1 MIREKCNRSWQF
13 AKGSTSMMSAF
24 MGGPQF
30 VSVDLPHDAMV
41 HEERT
46 PDTANGT
53 QTGYWPGGLYTY
65 VKKLDVPKGWQDK
78 TVQMEF
84 EGVYATAMVYV
95 NGNLAKSNLYGYS
108 NFYVTLDKYLNYGEE
123 NEIRV
128 VADNGAEKN
137 SRWYSGSGI
146 YRNVNLL
153 VGGGIHIPADGVSI
167 TTPEVSK
174 DSAVVEVCTGV
185 KNITRKKE
193 KVTVEVTLS
202 CEGVVA
208 GRDKVGV
215 TMFMEGEEQVYQRI
229 ALQDPKLWST
239 ESPNLY
245 DCTVK
250 IYAGDEL
257 LDEAR
262 EHFGIR
268 KLELDPK
275 RGLRINGEQVKL
287 RGTCIHHDNG
297 IIGATTLEKAEE
309 RRCRQMKEAGFNSI
323 RSAHHPM
330 SKAMLDACD
339 RVGMLVMDELCDMWT
354 NHKNANDFALHF
366 LDCVDTEVERM
377 VKKDYNHPSVILYS
391 AGNEIPDLGTA
402 RGAQINRM
410 LCNRF
415 HALDPSRY
423 TTNAVNGMLALGPK
437 MGEVIG
443 DIMSK
448 MQQPADLAEASSDT
462 GAGAE
467 SAEAT
472 SADTG
477 AASAETTSAD
487 TGAESAETTSADTG
501 AESAEGGKKEEGASA
516 LNSMMALMVGPA
528 ADAFASH
535 PLMTECIEEACQGMD
550 ITGLNY
556 LTGRHE
562 LEKELHPNKTVVGTE
577 TYPADIVRLWD
588 IVKNNAHVLGDYT
601 WTGYDYLGEAGCG
614 IFYYDGTQNFNGVYP
629 DRIAY
634 IGDIDIIGYR
644 RPISYLREIVF
655 GLRKEPYIAVERVDR
670 YGMAHSQTAW
680 MLKDNIA
687 SWTWPGYEGKPANVD
702 IYSDAEEVELFLN
715 GKSMGRKP
723 AGEGC
728 GFTASY
734 EITYE
739 PGKLLAISYV
749 DGRES
754 GQFMLHT
761 AYEEAELS
769 VTCEGEILKA
779 DGEDLAFITVKL
791 VDKCEVENL
800 FAEKEITVSVEGA
813 GTLQGF
819 GNADPRAIG
828 SYDNTTWKTYNG
840 YVMAVVRAG
849 TQPGEIKVKFEA
861 EGCRSQEVVIKVQA

>member
-1 MIREKCNRSWQF
+1 MIREKLNRDWQF

-30 VSVDLPHDAMV
+30 ESVNLPHDAMV

-65 VKKLDVPKGWQDK
+65 VKKLDVPKKWQDK
-78 TVQMEF
+78 TVMLEF

-95 NGNLAKSNLYGYS
+95 NGELAETNLYGYS
-108 NFYVTLDKYLNYGEE
+108 NFYVVLDKYLNYGME

-153 VGGGIHIPADGVSI
+153 VGARIHIPADGVRI
-167 TTPEVSK
+167 TTPDVSK
-174 DSAVVEVCTGV
+174 DSAVVEVATAV
-185 KNITRKKE
+185 KNITRNKE
-193 KVTVEVTLS
+193 KITVEVTLS
-202 CEGVVA
+202 YEGTVV
-208 GRDKVGV
+208 GSDKIGI
-215 TMFMEGEEQVYQRI
+215 TMFMEAEELVYQKI
-229 ALQDPKLWST
+229 ALKEPKLWSPDT
-239 ESPNLY
+239 PQLY

-250 IYAGDEL
+250 LYAGEEL

-268 KLELDPK
+268 KLELDAEH
-275 RGLRINGEQVKL
+275 GLRINGEQVKL

-339 RVGMLVMDELCDMWT
+339 KIGMLVMDELCDMWT

-366 LDCVDTEVERM
+366 LDCVETEVERI

-410 LCNRF
+410 ICNQF
-415 HALDPSRY
+415 HALDSSRY
-423 TTNAVNGMLALGPK
+423 TTNAVNGMLTLGPK
-437 MGEVIG
+437 MGTVIQ
-443 DIMSK
+443 DIMSNL
-448 MQQPADLAEASSDT
+448 QPA
-462 GAGAE
+462 AGQA
-467 SAEAT
+467 
-472 SADTG
+472 
-477 AASAETTSAD
+477 
-487 TGAESAETTSADTG
+487 
-501 AESAEGGKKEEGASA
+501 KKAGENHEEEGASA
-516 LNSMMALMVGPA
+516 LNSMMALMIGPA
-528 ADAFASH
+528 ADAFACH
-535 PLMTECIEEACQGMD
+535 PFMTESIEEACQAMD

-556 LTGRHE
+556 LTGRHV

-588 IVKNNAHVLGDYT
+588 IVKNNDHVLGDYT

-655 GLRKEPYIAVERVDR
+655 GLRKKPYIAVERVDR
-670 YGMAHSQTAW
+670 YGMKHSQTAW

-687 SWTWPGYEGKPANVD
+687 SWTWPGYEGKPAKVD
-702 IYSDAEEVELFLN
+702 IYSSDEEVELYLN
-715 GKSMGRKP
+715 GKSLGKKP
-723 AGEGC
+723 AGEAH

-734 EITYE
+734 ELNYE
-739 PGKLLAISYV
+739 RGELLAVGYTDGKETGRFVLKTADDNVELYV
-749 DGRES
+749 
-754 GQFMLHT
+754 
-761 AYEEAELS
+761 
-769 VTCEGEILKA
+769 VCEGENLKA
-779 DGEDLAFITVKL
+779 DGEDLAFVTAKL
-791 VDKCEVENL
+791 VDKNGIENL
-800 FAEKEITVSVEGA
+800 YVEKEVTVSVTGA

-819 GNADPRAIG
+819 GNADPRSIG
-828 SYDNTTWKTYNG
+828 SYDDTTWKTYNG

-849 TQPGEIKVKFEA
+849 SEAGAIKVKFEA
-861 EGCRSQEVVIKVQA
+861 EGCKAQEIVIHSI